1 MADAP
6 SDAGKLPDIAWVQRL
21 AEVMI
26 QFDLSEIELRQ
37 ADVRVHLRRGPEIV
51 GTAYVPPGISGAV
64 AQPASRGGGAAA
76 ESESAAAAAQDT
88 VELIRSPVVG
98 TFYGSP
104 KPGQPPFV
112 KPGDHVTPE
121 TTVCIIEAMKV
132 MNEIPAGISGTIVAC
147 LVENEQPVE
156 YGQPLFKVQP
166 AR

>member
-6 SDAGKLPDIAWVQRL
+6 SGAGKLPDIAWVERL

-26 QFDLSEIELRQ
+26 QFDLSEVELRQ
-37 ADVRVHLRRGPEIV
+37 ADVRVHLRRGPEV
-51 GTAYVPPGISGAV
+51 VSAAYVPAGA
-64 AQPASRGGGAAA
+64 AGAAPQAPSRGGAAG
-76 ESESAAAAAQDT
+76 SEADTAAAAAQEK

-104 KPGQPPFV
+104 KPGHPPFV
-112 KPGDHVTPE
+112 KPGDRVTPE

-147 LVENEQPVE
+147 LVDNEQPVE

-166 AR
+166 AS